1 MRICI
6 AGSMQFTEKMFEMR
20 EALIAIG
27 HDAFF
32 DHELAKNFLG
42 KNDAQKEAVTI
53 KQKLQDDAMKRF
65 WKLVETADAL
75 LVLNFDKKG
84 IANYIGG
91 NTLLDMG
98 IAYEHGKS
106 IYLYN
111 PTPELA
117 YKSEIEAM
125 RPVVINGDLSRI
137 V

>member
-6 AGSMQFTEKMFEMR
+6 AGSMQFTEKMFEVR
-20 EALIAIG
+20 EALRALG

-32 DHELAKNFLG
+32 DHDLAVNFLG
-42 KNDAQKEAVTI
+42 KAEAQKEAVTI
-53 KQKLQDDAMKRF
+53 KQKLQDNAMKRF

-98 IAYEHGKS
+98 IAYEHGKL

-111 PTPELA
+111 PIPEVH

-125 RPVVINGDLSRI
+125 RPVVTHGNLSLI
-137 V
+137 H